1 MNTQLNTKAFAFA
14 GGATFAVIQVLCLLI
29 GLIAGSDPWLPL
41 FIGAGPTI
49 GGGIVF
55 VAEGAAIG
63 LLIGWLLAAV
73 YNRLARTE
81 QRA

>member
-1 MNTQLNTKAFAFA
+1 MNTELNTKALAFA
-14 GGATFAVIQVLCLLI
+14 GAATFGVIQVLCLLV
-29 GLIAGSDPWLPL
+29 GFIAGNDPWLPL

-49 GGGIVF
+49 GGSIVF

-63 LLIGWLLAAV
+63 LLIGWVVAVV